1 MSKDRFELKTMSS
14 DTQVVDWIEEN
25 LLSLNGLYTSEEC
38 LEMKYI
44 GINGEMDKVVRGD
57 SLRECVEKAAK
68 EQDGCK

>member
-14 DTQVVDWIEEN
+14 DTQVVDWIEES
-25 LLSLNGLYTSEEC
+25 LLSLTSLLMGEEA

-44 GINGEMDKVVRGD
+44 GINGEMGKVVRGD
-57 SLRECVEKAAK
+57 SLRECVERAAK